1 MLFRQRTKEGGSTDR
16 ERKRDLLLLH
26 CSNCRNSVNP
36 LVSQLTDGGGGNGR
50 RVKGAVKRIAAQGGR
65 KSVG

>member
-1 MLFRQRTKEGGSTDR
+1 MLFRQRTKEGGLT
-16 ERKRDLLLLH
+16 KGDLLLLH

-36 LVSQLTDGGGGNGR
+36 LVSQLTDGGDGR
-50 RVKGAVKRIAAQGGR
+50 RVKGTAERFAAQGGR